1 MTTNY
6 DTLKE
11 YEENKEPLPSYR
23 EWKKV
28 QEDREILVRYV
39 TRRHPEMNEWIK
51 LHFVRGKE
59 K

>member
-23 EWKKV
+23 EWKKL
-28 QEDREILVRYV
+28 QEDREILTRYLIKHNPKMTV
-39 TRRHPEMNEWIK
+39 WIEK
-51 LHFVRGKE
+51 HIGKV
-59 K
+59 KQ